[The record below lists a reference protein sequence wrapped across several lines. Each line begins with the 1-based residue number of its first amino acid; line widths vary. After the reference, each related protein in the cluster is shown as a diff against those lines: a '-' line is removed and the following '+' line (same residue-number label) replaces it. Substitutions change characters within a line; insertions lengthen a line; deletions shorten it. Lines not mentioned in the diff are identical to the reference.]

1 MCKRIHVCICICTE
15 TVFATASGTRGRE
28 GLGLRA
34 NMPGSQNDS
43 GRTNSAGDGGVNW
56 FEPTRGMKNR
66 RRRKPHLE
74 PLLAL
79 LPPYWTINKLG
90 LWERKVGGTA
100 KQLSTGGH
108 GAPGGR
114 RGPTTPRL
122 WHGRPVYQS
131 ATATTPMTPRSPEQV
146 NTRQHSTHTHSG
158 TPRTAAA
165 QKKREGARKTGNI
178 GPETPGQLPGVNNSK
193 HRL

>member
-1 MCKRIHVCICICTE
+1 MKMRRI
-15 TVFATASGTRGRE
+15 
-28 GLGLRA
+28 
-34 NMPGSQNDS
+34 
-43 GRTNSAGDGGVNW
+43 NSAGDGGGELV
-56 FEPTRGMKNR
+56 RANR
-66 RRRKPHLE
+66 ENEYRRWRKPCVE

-79 LPPYWTINKLG
+79 LPPYWTINKFV
-90 LWERKVGGTA
+90 LWERKSGGTA

-193 HRL
+193 HRP